1 MSLKNLTSTAILIC
15 AALILSGCANEGST
29 VLKKV
34 SEAEV
39 EGKIFVGKT
48 TRDQVR
54 AMYGSPL
61 ETSYTDTGLE
71 IWKYQ
76 YDDTTGLNVENIASQ
91 VLTLGLAGSKHTG
104 DRKELVVLFDEKNI
118 VKRFN
123 MSVSPV
129 TKGKGLF

>member
-1 MSLKNLTSTAILIC
+1 MSVKGLSTTVLLIC
-15 AALILSGCANEGST
+15 TALVFTGCANEGST
-29 VLKKV
+29 VLKKI
-34 SEAEV
+34 SEEEV
-39 EGKIFVGKT
+39 QGKIVVGKT

-54 AMYGSPL
+54 GMYGSPL
-61 ETSYTDTGLE
+61 ETTYTDAGLE

-76 YDDTTGLNVENIASQ
+76 YDDTTGLNAENIASA

-104 DRKELVVLFDEKNI
+104 DRKELIVLFDENNI

-129 TKGKGLF
+129 TKGTGLF